1 MRKEISYNYPPPPQ
15 KKYYKSVSYKKSLH
29 IKFSLLIIAIVLITS
44 ATLNIVFKHYY
55 MKNELKDIEQHIME
69 ISKLE
74 TVHFAH
80 HILKN
85 ELQIMH
91 HHIVDYTSALKN
103 LSDIR
108 VYDKQGYLIVD
119 KKGIKRE
126 LPSDKK
132 IKSAIQ
138 SKSMLHLWDG
148 FIFRHFEPVVI
159 NDKEIIGFLYMEY
172 NANYLKEYLAK
183 QRNFFITLT
192 GIITFVSI
200 TIGIAFSRRLTEPL
214 KAVADASKKVA
225 EGDLS
230 VSVPVKSKDELGIL
244 AENFNYMVES
254 LKSSRAEVENY
265 TENLEHVTERLN
277 NALTELQHEK
287 DFIDKL
293 LSTIGATIAVLDRE
307 GKIVRVNRTWENV
320 RGYREEEVKG
330 KFVWDFMPGNA
341 AITARIMFEEMLV
354 NKTPSTFKIAVLT
367 KDGKERIMLTNN
379 AVITDENG
387 EVKYVIATGIDVT
400 EKEHLEKTLAETQ
413 RLRSIATLVTGLS
426 HNFNNILVGVLG
438 YAGMLR
444 MELTSIEH
452 QRKTDILK
460 YIDTIENSAN
470 RASELIKHLMLFSK
484 KAEYQVTEV
493 NINNVIN
500 DILQIISAAF
510 PESISIQTDLQK
522 DLWMIKAD
530 KNQIQQAILNICI
543 NARDAMPQGGMLRI
557 ETSNK
562 DFLTFTPKNHQIFGG
577 PRQSEHATQGA
588 GRYVVVRI
596 QDTGHG
602 MDEETKLRIF
612 EPFFTTRSLVHHTGL
627 GLSIA
632 YNIIKNHN
640 GLIKVDSEINKGS
653 IFTIFLPAV

>member
-1 MRKEISYNYPPPPQ
+1 MKLNLTCKI
-15 KKYYKSVSYKKSLH
+15 
-29 IKFSLLIIAIVLITS
+29 SLLIIAIVLIAS
-44 ATLNIVFKHYY
+44 ATLNIVFRDHYIKDERKH
-55 MKNELKDIEQHIME
+55 IEEQVMAL
-69 ISKLE
+69 SKVE

-91 HHIVDYTSALKN
+91 HHIVDYTSTLKN

-138 SKSMLHLWDG
+138 SKSMHHLWDG
-148 FIFRHFEPVVI
+148 FIFGHFEPVI
-159 NDKEIIGFLYMEY
+159 RGKEIIGFLYMEY
-172 NANYLKEYLAK
+172 DTNYLKEYFAK
-183 QRNFFITLT
+183 RRNFFMTLT
-192 GIITFVSI
+192 GIITVVLI
-200 TIGIAFSRRLTEPL
+200 AIGIVLSRRLTEPL
-214 KAVADASKKVA
+214 KAVADASNKVA

-244 AENFNYMVES
+244 AENFNHMVES
-254 LKSSRAEVENY
+254 LKSSRAEIENY
-265 TENLEHVTERLN
+265 TKNLEHIINLRTERLN

-293 LSTIGATIAVLDRE
+293 LSTIGATIVVLDRE
-307 GKIVRVNRTWENV
+307 GKIVRVNRAWEDM

-330 KFVWDFMPGNA
+330 RYVWDIMPPDSAHMAKN
-341 AITARIMFEEMLV
+341 MFEEMLV

-379 AVITDENG
+379 AVITDENS
-387 EVKYVIATGIDVT
+387 EVKYVIAIGIDVT
-400 EKEHLEKTLAETQ
+400 EKEHLEKHFAETQ
-413 RLRSIATLVTGLS
+413 RLRSIATLVTGFS

-438 YAGMLR
+438 YSGMLR

-493 NINNVIN
+493 NINDVIN

-510 PESISIQTDLQK
+510 PGSISIQTDLQK

-543 NARDAMPQGGMLRI
+543 NARDAMPDGGKLQI
-557 ETSNK
+557 ETFNK
-562 DFLTFTPKNHQIFGG
+562 ELIKP
-577 PRQSEHATQGA
+577 EHALQKLGKYA
-588 GRYVVVRI
+588 VIRI
-596 QDTGHG
+596 SDTGEG
-602 MDEETKLRIF
+602 MNEETKSRIF
-612 EPFFTTRSLVHHTGL
+612 EPFFTTRGLLHHTGL
-627 GLSIA
+627 GLSIV
-632 YNIIKNHN
+632 YGIIK
-640 GLIKVDSEINKGS
+640 
-653 IFTIFLPAV
+653 